1 MDTPLLV
8 TADPSL
14 AEEVSRLAAAAG
26 VSVPVVLPSAALA
39 RWVPSPV
46 VLVGADVATEL
57 WTLRPVRRPGVFLVS
72 WTEPPPGAYRDA
84 LLLGATSL
92 VELPAGGAHLAELL
106 GDLDDPSA
114 GRREAPLVGVLSGSG
129 GAGATTFACALGQ
142 AAARRGP
149 CLVVDLDPLGPGC
162 DRVLGVCEE
171 PGVRWDALGRASGRL
186 SARSLRD
193 AVPRLGA
200 GPGVL
205 AWPTPSTSS
214 PPSSSR
220 SSSPAADPVGVR
232 EALSAARR
240 GHDLVVVD
248 LPRTLTPEVAETL
261 ARCTR
266 LLVVVA
272 PSVPGIASAARLV
285 AALPDRDALPLGL
298 LVRGTALDPHRVAEV
313 VGAPLVTTVPDHRRL
328 AESLEL
334 GGGPLARRGPLHRAT
349 REVLAALDLGLYGA
363 AVAA

>member
-8 TADPSL
+8 TADPAL

-26 VSVPVVLPSAALA
+26 ASVSVVPCTSAVLSRWASA
-39 RWVPSPV
+39 PV
-46 VLVGADVATEL
+46 VLVGADVAAD
-57 WTLRPVRRPGVFLVS
+57 LRVLGPLRRPGVFLVS
-72 WTEPPPGAYRDA
+72 WTEPPPGAFREA
-84 LLLGATSL
+84 LLLGATAL
-92 VELPAGGAHLAELL
+92 VELPSGESHLAELL
-106 GDLDDPSA
+106 GDLDDPAA
-114 GRREAPLVGVLSGSG
+114 GGREAPLIGVLSGSG

-142 AAARRGP
+142 AAAARGP

-162 DRVLGVCEE
+162 DRVLGVTEE

-193 AVPRLGA
+193 AVPRRTS

-205 AWPTPSTSS
+205 AWPPDPLSS
-214 PPSSSR
+214 PP
-220 SSSPAADPVGVR
+220 DPVGVR

-240 GHDLVVVD
+240 GHDLVVAD
-248 LPRTLTPEVAETL
+248 LPRTLTPSVAETI
-261 ARCTR
+261 ARCSR
-266 LLVVVA
+266 VLVVVA
-272 PSVPGIASAARLV
+272 PTVPGIASAARLV

-298 LVRGTALDPHRVAEV
+298 LVRGSALDPERVASV

-334 GGGPLARRGPLHRAT
+334 GDGPLARRGPLQRAT

-363 AVAA
+363 PVAA